1 MKRNTQK
8 RVTDL
13 LQEIR
18 RATDDL
24 PEGKQ
29 RLILNRVN
37 RLAMVVKKSPEQDI
51 TLIGETH
58 EQIAERESAK
68 MAIFQAMCNGRE
80 ITLEDS
86 KEFRVSQMHS
96 QMCYIRK
103 MIQKKN
109 LPFSLEGRWVETR
122 NGKRIKAYRID
133 NAKEN
138 NIENN

>member
-58 EQIAERESAK
+58 EQIADRESAK
-68 MAIFQAMCNGRE
+68 MAIFQAMMNGRE

-86 KEFRVSQMHS
+86 KEFQVSQMHS
-96 QMCYIRK
+96 QMCFIRK
-103 MIQKKN
+103 MIERKKLN
-109 LPFSLEGRWVETR
+109 VVLKDRWVECGTK
-122 NGKRIKAYRID
+122 GKRCKAYRLEAT
-133 NAKEN
+133 N
-138 NIENN
+138 